1 MTHSSLP
8 LKLPIGL
15 QNFDGI
21 RQDDYLYVDKTQIIH
36 DLVTTGRYHFLARP
50 RRFGKS
56 LMLSVIKHLYRGD
69 RELFK
74 GLWIESRWDWAK
86 TRPVLHLSLNDI
98 GFKTLGLEAALLSE
112 LQLQSSQWGIQ
123 LQEEGI
129 ARQFRELLRK
139 LAQQQGSVVVL
150 IDEYDK
156 PLTDYLDDIA
166 QAQANQQLLKAF
178 YSILKDSSVH
188 IEFLMMTGVSK
199 FSQVSIF
206 SDLNHLKDITQHPRY
221 VALTGYTQQEVE
233 QYFGERIA
241 ELAQQSKRSVEAQL
255 ALIREWYNG
264 YSWGQDVKLY
274 NPFSL
279 MSYLDTGQF
288 NNYWFST
295 GTPTFLLKLMRQK
308 WLYEVDEVEV
318 DELAFAAYDLTDL
331 QVYPVLFQTGYLT
344 IKQQNEFNVYRLG
357 YPNREVKESMLR
369 YLIAEI
375 QHTEASIGT
384 PMVLQLRQAFYQN
397 DMDSLIR
404 IINSIFRNIP
414 SQIFIAEAESY
425 YHSLIYLVFFYLGQ
439 YAESEVNTNNGRLDC
454 VVKTDTHIYVIEFK
468 LNKSAE
474 AALQQIRDKGYAE
487 KYLMDARQ
495 KVLLGINFSST
506 DKAVKDWDT
515 DFII

>member
-233 QYFGERIA
+233 LYFGERIA

-295 GTPTFLLKLMRQK
+295 G
-308 WLYEVDEVEV
+308 
-318 DELAFAAYDLTDL
+318 
-331 QVYPVLFQTGYLT
+331 
-344 IKQQNEFNVYRLG
+344 
-357 YPNREVKESMLR
+357 
-369 YLIAEI
+369 
-375 QHTEASIGT
+375 
-384 PMVLQLRQAFYQN
+384 
-397 DMDSLIR
+397 
-404 IINSIFRNIP
+404 
-414 SQIFIAEAESY
+414 
-425 YHSLIYLVFFYLGQ
+425 
-439 YAESEVNTNNGRLDC
+439 
-454 VVKTDTHIYVIEFK
+454 
-468 LNKSAE
+468 
-474 AALQQIRDKGYAE
+474 
-487 KYLMDARQ
+487 
-495 KVLLGINFSST
+495 
-506 DKAVKDWDT
+506 
-515 DFII
+515 